1 MLIIE
6 KSIIFALIKEN
17 EGMKHLPVVILLMV
31 AALVAVVTGCRG
43 EVRYDARLAAA
54 DSLLASNPDS
64 ALTLVEAL
72 TPDSLTGDGDRAY
85 RALLV
90 TQARYKCYIT
100 ATSDSDINRALDYY
114 RAHDDE
120 REKLT
125 RAYIYKGAV
134 MEELGHPDS
143 AMLYYKHA
151 EAIAAPDD
159 YFNLGYV
166 KMRIGSLYRDNYA
179 MDGIHIK
186 RFEDALDYLKQAG
199 DTNYILRC
207 MVNLGAL
214 YRLKKPTLS
223 ENILQEARD
232 ISRTSKDTSNYIHST
247 VDLLQT
253 YYVQQKYP
261 EALAL
266 IHELLTLQNKRLDF
280 SFYANA
286 ADTYARLGLPDSAVM
301 MINMT
306 NQSERENVFNEMM
319 YLESLGEIALARG
332 DSTTYKWMDG
342 KCKYMEDSL
351 LALETPINIV
361 KIEELQDKNFQQ
373 FKAAHE
379 HAIFFRAIIIT
390 VALIAFVLLYVIYQY
405 NKRNRR
411 IDNIIKELRE
421 TSASQLNELSQMEQ
435 RIKQLNIQDAKLKEF
450 FDSHTSLIR
459 ELVEEC
465 YHAPNSKLHSKLKEI
480 IQYQGQNKSKW
491 FRLQDYIN
499 TRYNNILSDAQKKCP
514 KLNDRDLL
522 LLTLSTLDFSCVQI
536 ALIMGYSNAT
546 SVGPIRQRLAQ
557 KLGLEG
563 NLMQYIDEYR

>member
-1 MLIIE
+1 
-6 KSIIFALIKEN
+6 
-17 EGMKHLPVVILLMV
+17 MKHLPVVILLMV

-43 EVRYDARLAAA
+43 SRLHDDARLVAA
-54 DSLLASNPDS
+54 DSLLTTAPDS
-64 ALTLVEAL
+64 ALALVEAL
-72 TPDSLTGDGDRAY
+72 TPDSLTTEGDRAY
-85 RALLV
+85 RDLLV

-151 EAIAAPDD
+151 EATAAPDD

>member
-1 MLIIE
+1 M
-6 KSIIFALIKEN
+6 
-17 EGMKHLPVVILLMV
+17 
-31 AALVAVVTGCRG
+31 VTGCRG
-43 EVRYDARLAAA
+43 TREPDDARLVVA
-54 DSLLASNPDS
+54 DSLLASDPDS
-64 ALTLVEAL
+64 SLALVEAL
-72 TPDSLTGDGDRAY
+72 APDSLSTEGDRAY
-85 RALLV
+85 RDLLL

-114 RAHDDE
+114 RAHSGE

-151 EAIAAPDD
+151 EATAAPDD

-166 KMRIGSLYRDNYA
+166 KMRMGSLYRDNYA

-186 RFEDALDYLKQAG
+186 RFEDALEYLKQAG

-207 MVNLGAL
+207 MINLGAL
-214 YRLKKPTLS
+214 YCLKKPHLAEKTL
-223 ENILQEARD
+223 LEAKA
-232 ISRTSKDTSNYIHST
+232 IAMTSKDESNYISSMIN
-247 VDLLQT
+247 LLQT
-253 YYVQQKYP
+253 YYVEQKYSN
-261 EALAL
+261 ALEV
-266 IHELLTLQNKRLDF
+266 IHELLVFPDDKLDY
-280 SFYANA
+280 SFYVNA
-286 ADTYARLGLPDSAVM
+286 ADVYAKLGQPDSAVLM
-301 MINMT
+301 LNQCD
-306 NQSERENVFNEMM
+306 QSERENVFNEMM
-319 YLESLGEIALARG
+319 YLESLSEIALARG
-332 DSTTYKWMDG
+332 DTNTYKLMDD

-373 FKAAHE
+373 LKTAHD
-379 HAIFFRAIIIT
+379 HAIYFRAIIIT
-390 VALIAFVLLYVIYQY
+390 IALISFVLVYVVYKY
-405 NKRNRR
+405 HKRNRR
-411 IDNIIKELRE
+411 IDNIITDLKES
-421 TSASQLNELSQMEQ
+421 SASQLNELSQMEQ

-480 IQYQGQNKSKW
+480 LQYQGQNKSKW
-491 FRLQDYIN
+491 VRLQDYIN

-536 ALIMGYSNAT
+536 AHIMGYSNAT

-563 NLMQYIDEYR
+563 NLMQYIDEYRK

>member
-1 MLIIE
+1 M
-6 KSIIFALIKEN
+6 IKEN
-17 EGMKHLPVVILLMV
+17 EGMKHLPVVILIVMV
-31 AALVAVVTGCRG
+31 GLVAMVTGCRG
-43 EVRYDARLAAA
+43 SRLHDDARLVAA

-64 ALTLVEAL
+64 ALALVTAL
-72 TPDSLTGDGDRAY
+72 DSASLATEGDRAY
-85 RALLV
+85 RDLLV

-100 ATSDSDINRALDYY
+100 ATSDSDINRALAYY
-114 RAHDDE
+114 RAHSRE

-143 AMLYYKHA
+143 AMFYYKHA
-151 EAIAAPDD
+151 EATAAPDD

-166 KMRIGSLYRDNYA
+166 NMRIGSLYRDNYA

-480 IQYQGQNKSKW
+480 LQYQGQNKSKW
-491 FRLQDYIN
+491 VRLQDYIN

-563 NLMQYIDEYR
+563 NLMQYIDEYRK